1 MPEEQKAV
9 EEKAKAQGWNPN
21 YKGENAK
28 SAEQFLKDGETIAP
42 IVAERNNKL
51 MEEVADLKKGMK
63 ELSDQQWQVIR
74 EAKEEGYKKAMAEI
88 EKKQLEAVED
98 GDVDKFKALE
108 KEKKTIKKPEE
119 KQPVKEQPKLDPVFV
134 DWHKENTWYKPNS
147 ADEVSMAAEAY
158 GQVLAQKRPDLSPN
172 DYYKTIE
179 KHIKRTY
186 PESFQKQTNKLDV
199 SDNTKQGGS
208 SKGYDNLPP
217 EAKKMCDMQVKK
229 FGISKEDWVK
239 NYDGE

>member
-1 MPEEQKAV
+1 MSEV

-28 SAEQFLKDGETIAP
+28 TAEQFLKDGETIAP

-51 MEEVADLKKGMK
+51 LEEVADLKKEMK
-63 ELSDQQWQVIR
+63 ELSNQQWQVIR
-74 EAKEEGYKKAMAEI
+74 EAREEGYKKALAEI

-98 GDVDKFKALE
+98 GDVDKFKELE
-108 KEKKTIKKPEE
+108 KEKKTIKKPEV
-119 KQPVKEQPKLDPVFV
+119 KPPTKEQPALDPIFV
-134 DWHKENTWYKPNS
+134 DWHKENTWYRPGA

-158 GQVLAQKRPDLSPN
+158 GQILSQKRPDLQGK
-172 DYYKTIE
+172 DFYKTIE

-186 PESFQKQTNKLDV
+186 PESFSNQTNKLDV
-199 SDNTKQGGS
+199 SDNTKQS
-208 SKGYDNLPP
+208 KASKGYDSLPP

-239 NYDGE
+239 NYTGE